1 MPVVTVSLSPEAY
14 AIYTQWPTHS
24 RTNGRSYNVSR
35 CILFSRVWEEELTRL
50 KKELRLLKKDKEVM
64 WKMICEEE
72 EVKE

>member
-24 RTNGRSYNVSR
+24 RTTGRSYNVSR
-35 CILFSRVWEEELTRL
+35 CILFSHVWESEIKRL
-50 KKELRLLKKDKEVM
+50 EKEVKLLKKDKEVM
-64 WKMICEEE
+64 WKMICEDE